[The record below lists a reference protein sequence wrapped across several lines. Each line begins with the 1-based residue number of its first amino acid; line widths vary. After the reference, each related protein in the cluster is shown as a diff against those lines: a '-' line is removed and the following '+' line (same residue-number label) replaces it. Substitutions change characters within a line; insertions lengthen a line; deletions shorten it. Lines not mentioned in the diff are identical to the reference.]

1 MSAKVSN
8 LGGSG
13 IRKGGV
19 TVENE
24 PIIKSDGSGE
34 MMQWQPSDGGVDG
47 IYITELVANGPA
59 YLGIG
64 VATPVKPL
72 HVVGS
77 ALVKGKA
84 SFVLTGSINVTGTN
98 VNVPGTGTKYLTEL
112 SVGDE
117 ILVTGE
123 TRTIATITNDTT
135 ATVSAAWG
143 SDLADDD
150 SPESKPA
157 VFSALKSDGTRGFEV
172 DNAGSISTPGGISY
186 GGIIDAAAGS
196 AVAPALIFNGDVNTG
211 LYQTGADA
219 LGLSTNGVLRQT
231 ISNTGVGIGA
241 TPGSELTF
249 GAAAEIG
256 RASCRERV

>member
-1 MSAKVSN
+1 MLFRSDMARIVQQGVITTSGVSY
-8 LGGSG
+8 
-13 IRKGGV
+13 
-19 TVENE
+19 ENE
-24 PIIKSDGSGE
+24 PIIRSDAAGE
-34 MMQWQPSDGGVDG
+34 IMQWQPSDGGVDG

-98 VNVPGTGTKYLTEL
+98 VNVPGSGTKYLTEL

-143 SDLADDD
+143 SDLANDTTPDCN
-150 SPESKPA
+150 PT
-157 VFSALKSDGTRGFEV
+157 ALV
-172 DNAGSISTPGGISY
+172 DV
-186 GGIIDAAAGS
+186 II
-196 AVAPALIFNGDVNTG
+196 N
-211 LYQTGADA
+211 
-219 LGLSTNGVLRQT
+219 
-231 ISNTGVGIGA
+231 
-241 TPGSELTF
+241 
-249 GAAAEIG
+249 
-256 RASCRERV
+256 